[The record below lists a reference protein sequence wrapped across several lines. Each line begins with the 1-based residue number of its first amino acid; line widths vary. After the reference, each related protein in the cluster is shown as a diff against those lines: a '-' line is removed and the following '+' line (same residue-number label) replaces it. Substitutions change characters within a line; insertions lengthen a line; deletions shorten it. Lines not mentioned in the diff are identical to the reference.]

1 MTKNCCVCIT
11 FVVIWASYIKLRRF
25 NKLQVEKQRK
35 SYERRAADFQK
46 IIRSAQKGRRLVLET
61 SCPKETTVR
70 TSRTCV
76 YLTTYAIYI
85 DRNIILELLTACYAC
100 GRINIP
106 ATRHLDSH
114 SNTIGYIDKSFGELF
129 RVNVLPRVV
138 YAQNTVRPHV
148 LVDYD

>member
-1 MTKNCCVCIT
+1 M
-11 FVVIWASYIKLRRF
+11 
-25 NKLQVEKQRK
+25 
-35 SYERRAADFQK
+35 
-46 IIRSAQKGRRLVLET
+46 
-61 SCPKETTVR
+61 VR
-70 TSRTCV
+70 TSRIYI

-100 GRINIP
+100 GRIDVP

-129 RVNVLPRVV
+129 RVDVLPRVV